1 MPASGVARRYA
12 TAVFQI
18 AQEENDVDGWLRDL
32 RAIRDALQEPALQA
46 YLDSPSV
53 STEEKIQA
61 MQNSLRSLESKRR
74 NFVYLLIQNKRTNAI
89 GDIVAAYEDA
99 VNRAR
104 GIVNARVT
112 TAVPLNEREQTL
124 VRRRL
129 EELTTRHVNVTTDV
143 DPAVIGGFV
152 ARMGDQLIDASVAGR
167 LSALRDSLMS

>member
-1 MPASGVARRYA
+1 MPTSGVARRYA

-53 STEEKIQA
+53 STEEKIQS
-61 MQNSLRSLESKRR
+61 MQNSLRSLETKRR
-74 NFVYLLIQNKRTNAI
+74 NFVNLLIQNNRTNAI
-89 GDIVAAYEDA
+89 DDIVAAYEDA

-112 TAVPLNEREQTL
+112 TAVSLNEREQTL